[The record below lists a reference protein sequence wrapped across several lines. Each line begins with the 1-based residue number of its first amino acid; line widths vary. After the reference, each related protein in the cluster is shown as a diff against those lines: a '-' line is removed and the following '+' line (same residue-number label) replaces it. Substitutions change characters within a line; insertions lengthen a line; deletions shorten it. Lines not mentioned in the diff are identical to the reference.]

1 MKTYICIFFGICFV
15 NQKKSS
21 SKKPKNKGI
30 VTQNSQQ
37 LQKCFVDKY
46 WLKIK
51 KKIIKN
57 KKLTY

>member
-21 SKKPKNKGI
+21 SIKPKNKGI

-51 KKIIKN
+51 KKNN
-57 KKLTY
+57 KK